1 MTMKARIVP
10 AGILV
15 ADLCWIPAAMVL
27 AWVFRY
33 GVSGEL
39 LSRQTLQIAAPVVA
53 VTWFL
58 WILGSSS
65 MKLGG
70 LHDGWWFPAVAS
82 RIFLAVCGVF
92 AALLASG
99 YLARWYISRL
109 ALAYFALTLLIG
121 CLAIRYV
128 VRAIIRVRYRRGS
141 VRRVAIVGNDRV
153 ALEVADKIKRH
164 PEMLWKVVGFFV
176 PEEYARNDSVINA
189 NSPGTLVTVSSL
201 GVLDVL
207 QVEKVEE
214 LIVTMAGPFK
224 MEVLNLLGR
233 CRKLGIQVSFVPQPY
248 ELYLSRPQIL
258 DLGGVPLLELNEASG
273 GATQVWKRALDL
285 SLGSILVLLA
295 VPVLLPCVGLL
306 YWHKKQ
312 AFVWDTRCG
321 RLGKPF
327 SMLRLNVRRHMTDG
341 SWIERVLENLSLT
354 ELPQLWN
361 VMRGEMSLVGPRPE
375 PPDRVK
381 HYSDWQQQRLSVVP
395 GIVGLAQVHGLR
407 EQNSSEEKTRFD
419 LQYLL
424 NLSPLTDLSLLLQTI
439 WTLIVRLVRSLA
451 ISRPQRDVRNV
462 IIEQTRNEVV
472 EGNGME
478 GALDSAYRS
487 KSGAD

>member
-1 MTMKARIVP
+1 MF
-10 AGILV
+10 
-15 ADLCWIPAAMVL
+15 L
-27 AWVFRY
+27 AWAFRY
-33 GVSGEL
+33 GVSREL
-39 LSRQTLQIAAPVVA
+39 LSRESLQTAAPIVA
-53 VTWFL
+53 VTWVL
-58 WILGSSS
+58 WSLCSSS
-65 MKLGG
+65 MKLDG

-92 AALLASG
+92 AVLLAAG

-109 ALAYFALTLLIG
+109 ALGYFALFILIG
-121 CLAIRYV
+121 CLAIRYA
-128 VRAIIRVRYRRGS
+128 VRGIIRFRYRRGS

-153 ALEVADKIKRH
+153 ALEVANKIERH

-176 PEEYARNDSVINA
+176 PEESARNASSLNT
-189 NSPGTLVTVSSL
+189 NSGSLITVSSL

-207 QVEKVEE
+207 EVEKVEE

-224 MEVLNLLGR
+224 MEVLNLLGK
-233 CRKLGIQVSFVPQPY
+233 CRKLGIRVNFVPQPY

-258 DLGGVPLLELNEASG
+258 DLGGVPLLELNEAAG
-273 GATQVWKRALDL
+273 GATHVWKRALDL
-285 SLGSILVLLA
+285 SLGSILALLA
-295 VPVLLPCVGLL
+295 IPVLLPCVGLL
-306 YWHKKQ
+306 YLHKKQ
-312 AFVWDTRCG
+312 AFVWETRCG
-321 RLGKPF
+321 RLGRPF
-327 SMLRLNVRRHMTDG
+327 SMLRLNVRRHATDG

-375 PPDRVK
+375 SPERVK

-424 NLSPLTDLSLLLQTI
+424 NLSPITDLSLLLQTV
-439 WTLIVRLVRSLA
+439 WTLFMRLVRSPAALPA
-451 ISRPQRDVRNV
+451 DRIARAVLTEQDRP
-462 IIEQTRNEVV
+462 EV
-472 EGNGME
+472 EGNLME

>member
-1 MTMKARIVP
+1 VIMKTRMLP
-10 AGILV
+10 FGILL
-15 ADLCWIPAAMVL
+15 ADLCWIPAAMLL
-27 AWVFRY
+27 AWCFRF
-33 GVSGEL
+33 GVSGDL
-39 LSRQTLQIAAPVVA
+39 LSREGLRTAAPVVGM
-53 VTWFL
+53 TWVL
-58 WILGSSS
+58 WSLCSSS
-65 MKLGG
+65 MKLDG

-82 RIFLAVCGVF
+82 RVFLAVCGVF
-92 AALLASG
+92 AALLAGG

-109 ALAYFALTLLIG
+109 AVGYFAINLLVG

-128 VRAIIRVRYRRGS
+128 VRAMIRVRYQRGS
-141 VRRVAIVGNDRV
+141 LRRVAIVGNDRV
-153 ALEVADKIKRH
+153 ALEVAGKIERH
-164 PEMLWKVVGFFV
+164 PEMLWRVVGFFV
-176 PEEYARNDSVINA
+176 PEENARSDGFINA
-189 NSPGTLVTVSSL
+189 NPGSLVTVSSL

-207 QVEKVEE
+207 EVEKVQE

-224 MEVLNLLGR
+224 AEVLNLLGK
-233 CRKLGIQVSFVPQPY
+233 CRKLGIHVSIVPQPY
-248 ELYLSRPQIL
+248 ELYLSTPRIL

-273 GATQVWKRALDL
+273 SAIHLWKRALDL
-285 SLGSILVLLA
+285 SLGFILVLLA
-295 VPVLLPCVGLL
+295 IPVLLPCVGLL
-306 YWHKKQ
+306 YWHKKK
-312 AFVWDTRCG
+312 AFIWETRCG

-327 SMLRLNVRRHMTDG
+327 AMLRLNVRRHANDG

-375 PPDRVK
+375 SPERVK

-407 EQNSSEEKTRFD
+407 EQNSSEEKTRLD

-424 NLSPLTDLSLLLQTI
+424 NLSPLTDLCLLLQTV
-439 WTLIVRLVRSLA
+439 WTLIMRLVRSPASPPLDLSVRTV
-451 ISRPQRDVRNV
+451 ITPQHRS
-462 IIEQTRNEVV
+462 EVV
-472 EGNGME
+472 QGNLME

>member
-1 MTMKARIVP
+1 VILKTRIVP

-15 ADLCWIPAAMVL
+15 ADLCWIPVAMVL
-27 AWVFRY
+27 AWAFRY

-39 LSRQTLQIAAPVVA
+39 LSHETLRTAAPVVA
-53 VTWFL
+53 VTWIL
-58 WILGSSS
+58 WSLCSSS
-65 MKLGG
+65 MKLDG

-109 ALAYFALTLLIG
+109 ALGYFALTLLVG
-121 CLAIRYV
+121 CLAIRYG
-128 VRAIIRVRYRRGS
+128 VRAIIRMRYRRGS

-176 PEEYARNDSVINA
+176 PEECARNDSFMNA
-189 NSPGTLVTVSSL
+189 NSGSLVTVSSL

-207 QVEKVEE
+207 EVEKVEE
-214 LIVTMAGPFK
+214 LIVTIAGPFK

-233 CRKLGIQVSFVPQPY
+233 CRKLGIHVSFVPQPY

-258 DLGGVPLLELNEASG
+258 DLGGVPLLELNEAAG
-273 GATQVWKRALDL
+273 GTTQVWKRALDL
-285 SLGSILVLLA
+285 SVGSILVLFA

-312 AFVWDTRCG
+312 AFVWETRCG

-375 PPDRVK
+375 PPERVK
-381 HYSDWQQQRLSVVP
+381 HYSEWQQQRLSVVP

-424 NLSPLTDLSLLLQTI
+424 NLSPLTDLCLLLQTV
-439 WTLIVRLVRSLA
+439 WTLIMRLVRSPATPPLQVGA
-451 ISRPQRDVRNV
+451 RNV
-462 IIEQTRNEVV
+462 VTEQNQSEVV
-472 EGNGME
+472 EGNLME
-478 GALDSAYRS
+478 GTLDSAYRS